1 MAVSSGSSGTKY
13 GDWIQTRC
21 LAASPPGY
29 SGTTLLATAVERV
42 SRAAW
47 VSLDAADS
55 PASFTARLLTAL
67 GAPTRVTS
75 DGAVGQAQLLLDAL
89 SRTGPLF
96 VVIADLDPATHAALL
111 PVLQDLVDLL
121 PAHVRLALRTRPGN
135 TLELARIT
143 RQGRLVLIGAADLR
157 LTPDEAGDFL
167 TMAAPTIILPISLSR
182 LV

>member
-111 PVLQDLVDLL
+111 PVLYPV
-121 PAHVRLALRTRPGN
+121 
-135 TLELARIT
+135 LERS
-143 RQGRLVLIGAADLR
+143 IGAGWAAFTIGAGIVGSAILTR
-157 LTPDEAGDFL
+157 LLSVPEVEAFL
-167 TMAAPTIILPISLSR
+167 QQTIPVLASQPKPKEPTDD
-182 LV
+182 